1 MDNKNSQIFRM
12 DANLLYFDYSTNV
25 LLCKDIENKR
35 KLWIKKIDDPGIIND
50 IVEDD
55 NRFFVA
61 FESGEKSGVFLAISK
76 KDGSTLWDIPGRAYM
91 YRIFLDY
98 IYLIFIDDSGQFFLI
113 KTAVRDGSLI
123 WHHNVSQDLC
133 GYIINPSVIILDY
146 LNGHKE
152 KIDIEKGSLI

>member
-12 DANLLYFDYSTNV
+12 DANLIYFDYSTNV

-50 IVEDD
+50 VIEDD
-55 NRFFVA
+55 MRFFIA
-61 FESGEKSGVFLAISK
+61 FESGEKSGIFLVLSK

-98 IYLIFIDDSGQFFLI
+98 IYLIFIDDSERFFLI
-113 KTAVRDGSLI
+113 KAEISDGSLI
-123 WHHNVSQDLC
+123 WHHNVSEDLC
-133 GYIINPSVIILDY
+133 EYVINPSGIVLNY
-146 LNGHKE
+146 LNGYRE
-152 KIDIEKGSLI
+152 KIDIETGRII